1 MLTFGREPFLTS
13 FMELPAEE
21 RAEIL
26 LDLLRRESAQALM
39 DGNSHE
45 ERHWTAAVKVL
56 EMGHEPKQCPLLIQ
70 NIDPRTKRRRLFL
83 LNLIPGNRSTKEEV
97 L

>member
-1 MLTFGREPFLTS
+1 MLDFRRESFLTS
-13 FMELPAEE
+13 FTELPAEE

-45 ERHWTAAVKVL
+45 EQHWTAAVKVL
-56 EMGHEPKQCPLLIQ
+56 DMAHEPKQCPLLIQ
-70 NIDPRTKRRRLFL
+70 NLDPRAKRRRLFL
-83 LNLIPGNRSTKEEV
+83 LNLIPGNRPTKEEV